1 VIVDLRGRWIV
12 NVRPLRPLVGVLA
25 VVLAILRVPGSAAA
39 EPVGCQGEVATVV
52 ITADG
57 TTGATTDGHDVV
69 AVFGAHSVDA
79 GGGDDLLCVWGVPAD
94 TDGGGATI
102 EGGPG
107 RDSLT
112 ARTGRGADFLDVRDL
127 ESLEIWMGGG
137 FDELRLSGIRGTG
150 TLDAGAGRGVIKMLE
165 FDRVRLDMEDE
176 LLRLDRGAGDYRVL
190 RFYRAF
196 ASGDRVSLTGER
208 HRNGLR
214 ARACRAT
221 LWGGRAD
228 DVLEAVANRH
238 RGCRAL
244 GARLLG
250 QRGDDRLTG
259 TSLDDVL
266 LGGPGRDKAFGRRG
280 NDRCVAEVRV
290 GCER

>member
-1 VIVDLRGRWIV
+1 VDV
-12 NVRPLRPLVGVLA
+12 RPLVGVLA
-25 VVLAILRVPGSAAA
+25 VVLATLSVPGAAAA

-52 ITADG
+52 ITDDG

-79 GGGDDLLCVWGVPAD
+79 GGGDDLLCVWGDVPPSP
-94 TDGGGATI
+94 DGGGATI

-107 RDSLT
+107 RDSLA
-112 ARTGRGADFLDVRDL
+112 ARTGRGADLLDVRDL

-165 FDRVRLDMEDE
+165 FDRVLLDMEDE
-176 LLRLDRGAGDYRVL
+176 VLRLDRGAGDYRVL

-221 LWGGRAD
+221 LRGGGAD
-228 DVLEAVANRH
+228 DVLEAVADRQ
-238 RGCRAL
+238 RGCRAP

-266 LGGPGRDKAFGRRG
+266 LGGPGRDRARG
-280 NDRCVAEVRV
+280 KQGVDRCEAEVRV